1 VGRDFALL
9 NVIALHHLTR
19 AITDRAMEQK
29 GGQKPSRRS
38 TPTVSDWLTGH
49 MHNQSSLC
57 IHPPLLRVVD
67 QRYDNYVQ

>member
-38 TPTVSDWLTGH
+38 TPTVSDWPTGH
-49 MHNQSSLC
+49 MMHMHNPSSLC
-57 IHPPLLRVVD
+57 ICTLLSPSRG
-67 QRYDNYVQ
+67 